1 MNAPQPTTAETAVVS
16 KIWSARFLL
25 LIAGLGGLL
34 YGIDIGIIAGALPYL
49 EATATSAWHL
59 TAQQLS
65 FIVAAV
71 LLGSVFSSLFAGLLA
86 DLLGRRTMMF
96 VAGLLFVASIPLIAL
111 ASGYWPLLLGRLLQ
125 GISGGLIGVVVPLY
139 LAECLPAAS
148 RGRGTAIFQWLLT
161 FGLVVAALIGLYFA
175 QSVESVAAAAQG
187 APDAAE
193 RVLAAKDMAWR
204 DIFWMSIIPGVLFAV
219 GTLLLAE
226 SSRWLFR
233 RGRKEA
239 ALAALLRTR
248 SAADADLE
256 LREMEETAQAAIAKS
271 PAAVAGVRDSL
282 LRRKY
287 VLPFVIACI
296 ILACNQATGVN
307 SILAY
312 IVNILNQA
320 GLPGSLANRG
330 DVSLKVLNCL
340 MTIVAVILVDRKGR
354 KFLLMLGSGGIIAC
368 LAAAGL
374 LFMSAEHGRADCR
387 QFFQR
392 LVKDDAL
399 SVPVD
404 QKLLADAAR
413 SAGLEDAGVGP
424 NDSARRGMQL
434 TLVYAYGPFTDVQTR
449 RSNDTAPLPLSI
461 TRGTTVQKD
470 SVIDEFF
477 RGIHLNPFADPA
489 AGKSA
494 PLEIKKALIGPV
506 PSESHGW
513 LVAVCLFAFMAFYA
527 VGPGVCVWLALS
539 ELMPTRIR
547 SNGMS
552 IALLLNQF
560 VSTTIAAVFL
570 PTVGNHGYA
579 AMFFFWSGCTV
590 IYFLTAAF
598 LLPETKGKTLEEIEE
613 HFSGQTTSAN
623 ERGGAG
629 GHRGQTA

>member
-1 MNAPQPTTAETAVVS
+1 MSATQPTPAETAGGD

-71 LLGSVFSSLFAGLLA
+71 LLGSVLSSLFAGLLA

-187 APDAAE
+187 SANAAT
-193 RVLAAKDMAWR
+193 RVLAAKDLAWR

-233 RGRKEA
+233 RGRTQA

-248 SAADADLE
+248 SRADADLE
-256 LREMEETAQAAIAKS
+256 LREMEETVQAALAKS
-271 PAAVAGVRDSL
+271 PTAVAGVRDSL

-413 SAGLEDAGVGP
+413 SAGLEDTAVGP
-424 NDSARRGMQL
+424 IDSARGGLQL

-449 RSNDTAPLPLSI
+449 RSNDAAPLPLSI
-461 TRGTTVQKD
+461 TRDTTVQKD
-470 SVIDEFF
+470 SVIDVFF

-513 LVAVCLFAFMAFYA
+513 LVAVSLFAFMAFYA

-579 AMFFFWSGCTV
+579 AMFFFWSACTV
-590 IYFLTAAF
+590 VYFLTAAF

-613 HFSGQTTSAN
+613 HFSGQRES
-623 ERGGAG
+623 GGAIG
-629 GHRGQTA
+629 RRGQRA